1 MYRLSRWGLLAAEG
15 WVEPGRPGVKPERF
29 HRLDVPVGER
39 VDTAPAVP
47 QVWATPPRVAQ
58 AGHAGGTT
66 GAVDHH
72 GGIADHERAQ
82 FRG

>member
-1 MYRLSRWGLLAAEG
+1 MGLLAADG
-15 WVEPGRPGVKPERF
+15 RVQPGRPGVKPERF
-29 HRLDVPVGER
+29 HRFDVPVGER
-39 VDTAPAVP
+39 VDTAPAMP